1 MKPVFSKTYYFK
13 ATLIGLLTAV
23 LAGGCGQQQAAE
35 QKRQEQPVKAELL
48 LLNPENT
55 TIEHTYPANL
65 EGKVNVEI
73 RPQVSG
79 YIDKIHI
86 DEGAYVKAGQALF
99 TINASVYREQKNTSL
114 AALEMAKSQL
124 ATAKLD
130 MDKYTV
136 LTEKKVVADFS
147 YQKAKAAYESARAA
161 VKQQQALVAAADLN
175 LGFAV
180 VKAPVSGF
188 VGRIPKRLGALVS
201 PADAQALTTLSQVD
215 QVYAYFSMPES
226 EILRINET
234 REGNTLLQKLQTFK
248 EIGLQMANGKLYGH
262 KGKID
267 MMDGQFDAG
276 TGAVT
281 LRATFANPQLV
292 LRSGN
297 TGRVVLSSEQTGV
310 FKIPVLATY
319 EMQGKIFVGLLDAQN
334 RLNRV
339 ALEDYVKSG
348 DYYIVATGFKA
359 GDRIIARELAGIP
372 EKSLIT
378 AQKAQ

>member
-1 MKPVFSKTYYFK
+1 MKLIFSKTYYFK
-13 ATLIGLLTAV
+13 ALMLGLLV
-23 LAGGCGQQQAAE
+23 ILCGCGAQKAPEQQQ
-35 QKRQEQPVKAELL
+35 QEQAVVAELI

-55 TIEHTYPANL
+55 AIENTYPANL

-99 TINASVYREQKNTSL
+99 TINASVYREQKNTSQ
-114 AALEMAKSQL
+114 AALEMAKAQL

-147 YQKAKAAYESARAA
+147 YQKAKAAYASALAA

-188 VGRIPKRLGALVS
+188 IGRIPKRLGALVS
-201 PADAQALTTLSQVD
+201 PSDAQALTTLSQVD

-248 EIGLQMANGKLYGH
+248 AVGLQMANGKLYEH
-262 KGKID
+262 SGKID

-297 TGRVVLSSEQTGV
+297 TGRVVLRADQAGV
-310 FKIPVLATY
+310 FRIPVLATY
-319 EMQGKIFVGLLDAQN
+319 EMQDKIFVGLLDAQN

-339 ALEDYVKSG
+339 ALEDYIKSG
-348 DYYIVATGFKA
+348 DYYIVTTGFKS
-359 GDRIIARELAGIP
+359 GDRIVARELASIP

-378 AQKAQ
+378 AKKAQ

>member
-1 MKPVFSKTYYFK
+1 MQLIFSKTYYYK
-13 ATLIGLLTAV
+13 VLMIGLLSV
-23 LAGGCGQQQAAE
+23 LAGCGPQKATEPPQQPVAAE
-35 QKRQEQPVKAELL
+35 LILL
-48 LLNPENT
+48 HPENT
-55 TIEHTYPANL
+55 VIENTYPAHL

-86 DEGAYVKAGQALF
+86 DEGAYVKSGQPLF
-99 TINASVYREQKNTSL
+99 TINAGVYREQRNTSQ
-114 AALEMAKSQL
+114 AALEMAESQL

-147 YQKAKAAYESARAA
+147 YQKAKAAYAAARAA
-161 VKQQQALVAAADLN
+161 VKQQQAQVAAADLN

-188 VGRIPKRLGALVS
+188 IGRIPKRLGALVS
-201 PADAQALTTLSQVD
+201 PSDAQPLTTLSQVD
-215 QVYAYFSMPES
+215 RVYAYFSMPES
-226 EILRINET
+226 EILRIHET
-234 REGNTLLQKLQTFK
+234 RAGNTLLQQLQTFNA
-248 EIGLQMANGKLYGH
+248 IGLQMANGKLYEH
-262 KGKID
+262 SGKID

-281 LRATFANPQLV
+281 LRATFVNPQLL

-297 TGRVVLSSEQTGV
+297 TGRVVLRTEQTGV
-310 FKIPVLATY
+310 FRIPVLATY
-319 EMQGKIFVGLLDAQN
+319 EMQDKIFVGLLDAQN
-334 RLNRV
+334 RVHRV
-339 ALEDYVKSG
+339 ALEDHIKSG
-348 DYYIVATGFKA
+348 DYYIITSGFKA
-359 GDRIIARELAGIP
+359 GDRIIARELASIP

-378 AQKAQ
+378 AKKAQ

>member
-13 ATLIGLLTAV
+13 AVLIVLLTAV
-23 LAGGCGQQQAAE
+23 IAGCDQQKAAE
-35 QKRQEQPVKAELL
+35 QKQQEQPVMAEVLR
-48 LLNPENT
+48 LNPENT
-55 TIEHTYPANL
+55 LIEYSYPASL

-86 DEGAYVKAGQALF
+86 DEGAYVKAGQSLF
-99 TINASVYREQKNTSL
+99 TINANVYREQKNTSL

-130 MDKYTV
+130 MDKYTI

-147 YQKAKAAYESARAA
+147 YQKAKTAYESARAA

-188 VGRIPKRLGALVS
+188 VGRIPRRLGALVS
-201 PADAQALTTLSQVD
+201 PADAQALTTLSQID
-215 QVYAYFSMPES
+215 QVYAYFSIPET
-226 EILRINET
+226 ELLRINET

-248 EIGLQMANGKLYGH
+248 AIGFQMANGKLYEY

-267 MMDGQFDAG
+267 MMDGQVDAG

-281 LRATFANPQLV
+281 LRASFANPQLL

-319 EMQGKIFVGLLDAQN
+319 EMQDKIFVGLLDAQN
-334 RLNRV
+334 RVNRI
-339 ALEDYVKSG
+339 ALEDYIKSG
-348 DYYIVATGFKA
+348 DYYIVASGFKA
-359 GDRIIARELAGIP
+359 GDRIIARELAAVP

>member
-1 MKPVFSKTYYFK
+1 MKPVFSKIHYCK
-13 ATLIGLLTAV
+13 PVLIVLLTAV
-23 LAGGCGQQQAAE
+23 IAGCGRQKAAE
-35 QKRQEQPVKAELL
+35 QKEREQPVMAELL
-48 LLNPENT
+48 PLYPENT
-55 TIEHTYPANL
+55 LIEYSYPASL

-86 DEGAYVKAGQALF
+86 DEGAYVKAGQPLF

-114 AALEMAKSQL
+114 AALEMAQSQL

-147 YQKAKAAYESARAA
+147 YQKAKAAYEAARAA
-161 VKQQQALVAAADLN
+161 VKQQKALVAAADLN

-188 VGRIPKRLGALVS
+188 VGRIPRRLGALVS
-201 PADAQALTTLSQVD
+201 PADVQALTTLSQVD
-215 QVYAYFSMPES
+215 QVYAYFSMPEA
-226 EILRINET
+226 ELLRINET

-248 EIGLQMANGKLYGH
+248 TIGLQMANGKLYAH

-267 MMDGQFDAG
+267 MMDGRFDAG

-281 LRATFANPQLV
+281 LRASFANPQLL

-297 TGRVVLSSEQTGV
+297 TGRVVLGSEQTGV

-319 EMQGKIFVGLLDAQN
+319 EMQDKIFVGLLDAQN
-334 RLNRV
+334 RVNRV
-339 ALEDYVKSG
+339 ALEDYIKSG
-348 DYYIVATGFKA
+348 DYYIVASGFKA